1 MTDFHGKLVKLYE
14 QINELY
20 TLMDE
25 KLEKVLREDVQPPI
39 EGKITTAALQER
51 GIQII
56 IQNQTYGHQAI
67 TLEQNGKRLGRF
79 ITRQIRFTTT
89 TEDNHD

>member
-1 MTDFHGKLVKLYE
+1 MTDLHNKLVKFYE
-14 QINELY
+14 QVDELY
-20 TLMDE
+20 TLMDQ
-25 KLEKVLREDVQPPI
+25 KLEKILREDVQPPI
-39 EGKITTAALQER
+39 EGKITAAALKER

-79 ITRQIRFTTT
+79 ITRQMRFTTT

>member
-1 MTDFHGKLVKLYE
+1 MTDFHSKLVELYE

-39 EGKITTAALQER
+39 EGEITAAALQER
-51 GIQII
+51 GIEII
-56 IQNQTYGHQAI
+56 IQNKSYGGQVI
-67 TLEQNGKRLGRF
+67 SLKQNGKKLGTF
-79 ITRQIRFTTT
+79 LSRQMFFTAT